1 MSNGQQAKAN
11 SARPMRPGGV
21 LVNFPAAQEHPPESP
36 APRVSDLP
44 AGSDP
49 SLFEACQEL
58 PLYCSEERQWDK
70 QSFSLPSRTT
80 GREPEPVTVQ
90 RLYVSDDE
98 WSEHPGLLQPTTAP
112 GDAQPESLQ
121 ADESLV
127 QPVAPGHLKRSWL
140 ERWLFPDTSAQD
152 KRSGA
157 RKPAPGL
164 VAHFWTGG
172 PPKSQPDRKSVV

>member
-98 WSEHPGLLQPTTAP
+98 WSEHPVSCNRPPLLGMRNRNLCRLMNP
-112 GDAQPESLQ
+112 SFN
-121 ADESLV
+121 
-127 QPVAPGHLKRSWL
+127 RSPL
-140 ERWLFPDTSAQD
+140 
-152 KRSGA
+152 GI
-157 RKPAPGL
+157 
-164 VAHFWTGG
+164 
-172 PPKSQPDRKSVV
+172 